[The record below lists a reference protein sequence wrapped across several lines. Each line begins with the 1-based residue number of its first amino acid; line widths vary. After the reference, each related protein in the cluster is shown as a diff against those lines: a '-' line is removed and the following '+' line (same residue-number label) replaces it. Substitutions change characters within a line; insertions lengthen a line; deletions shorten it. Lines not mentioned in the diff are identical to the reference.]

1 MLGGNAA
8 DNIIRAHRPR
18 LGPKKRNKRLPG
30 HKLWPDHETT
40 LTPSPDTDTR
50 TRGHGRRN
58 YSGQATDDDDTGC
71 DSVATR
77 KIVR

>member
-1 MLGGNAA
+1 MT
-8 DNIIRAHRPR
+8 
-18 LGPKKRNKRLPG
+18 KKRNKRLPG

-50 TRGHGRRN
+50 THGQRGHERRN
-58 YSGQATDDDDTGC
+58 YSGQATDDDAVC